1 MANLHALSKI
11 SANNFSK
18 FTFHTNTNA
27 KRQRGDLHY
36 LGDRQYHSQKVL
48 ISAVYLQALQA
59 PSSLKHGTLQHN
71 VYVAAFWYASAWQ

>member
-1 MANLHALSKI
+1 MHCQKSLPIIFL
-11 SANNFSK
+11 SK

-59 PSSLKHGTLQHN
+59 PSSLKHGTLQQN